1 MKIRSLLMILV
12 LCTLLPVLFLAIF
25 LSIVF
30 HHQQR
35 SAFELRYLERAR
47 AFGLAPDGELNAQIH
62 ALQILAESDALQG
75 GDLKRFYERT
85 ARTRAVQTNWANIIL
100 NDPERGV
107 QLINL
112 RVPFGTPLGETTVD
126 RNFEPRRQNRKAI
139 YSAPATGPRE
149 QQICDRDC
157 RPR

>member
-1 MKIRSLLMILV
+1 MKIRSLLMIVV

-35 SAFELRYLERAR
+35 SAFELRYFERAR
-47 AFGLAPDGELNAQIH
+47 AFGLAPDRALDAQIH

-85 ARTRAVQTNWANIIL
+85 ARTRAVQTNWANITL
-100 NDPERGV
+100 NDLEREV

-112 RVPFGTPLGETTVD
+112 RVPFGTPPGKLQWIE
-126 RNFEPRRQNRKAI
+126 NFEPRRQNRKAI
-139 YSAPATGPRE
+139 YSAPARGPRE

>member
-1 MKIRSLLMILV
+1 MKIRSLLMIVV

-47 AFGLAPDGELNAQIH
+47 AFGLAPDRELDAQIH

-75 GDLKRFYERT
+75 GDLKRFYER
-85 ARTRAVQTNWANIIL
+85 ACSH
-100 NDPERGV
+100 PRGS
-107 QLINL
+107 NE
-112 RVPFGTPLGETTVD
+112 LGKYYLE
-126 RNFEPRRQNRKAI
+126 
-139 YSAPATGPRE
+139 
-149 QQICDRDC
+149 
-157 RPR
+157 

>member
-47 AFGLAPDGELNAQIH
+47 AFGLAPDRELDAQIH

-85 ARTRAVQTNWANIIL
+85 ARTRAVQTNWANITL

-107 QLINL
+107 QFINL
-112 RVPFGTPLGETTVD
+112 RVPFDDASGETTVD
-126 RNFEPRRQNRKAI
+126 REL
-139 YSAPATGPRE
+139 
-149 QQICDRDC
+149 
-157 RPR
+157 